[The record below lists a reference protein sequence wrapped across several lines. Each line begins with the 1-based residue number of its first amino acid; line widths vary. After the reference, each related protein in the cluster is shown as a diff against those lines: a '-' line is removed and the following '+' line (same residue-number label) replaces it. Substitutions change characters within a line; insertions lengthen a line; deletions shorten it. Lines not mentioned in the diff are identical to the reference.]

1 MKRVNASKKVTK
13 TSLTLSYL
21 LYDIEMLFEKKMVQ
35 AFSLQ
40 KYRKG
45 EPGYKWVTFFLK
57 E

>member
-1 MKRVNASKKVTK
+1 MKRINASKKVTK

-21 LYDIEMLFEKKMVQ
+21 LYDIGMLFEKKMLQ

-45 EPGYKWVTFFLK
+45 EPGYKWVTFFLM